1 MSNNLLVFTTILVL
15 LFPSGAVAQ
24 DYELDWNDIHTT
36 VKEADDY
43 TLDWLDTE
51 SSVSLYV
58 EPKPIEKP
66 AESNL
71 AAFPTPRELRTKQ
84 PNSALF
90 APKAHLN
97 LVVSQWYDYDQYRIV
112 DRVEVTI
119 YPEEGGI
126 RYRTF
131 ENLGAL
137 REYDVYLKNLTPGS
151 RYKAFIVWNDGS
163 NRTMEGTLRG
173 QGWRAVY
180 VDEPDPLSYKVW
192 PTSRW

>member
-1 MSNNLLVFTTILVL
+1 MSNNLLVLITILVL
-15 LFPSGAVAQ
+15 LFTSGSVAQ
-24 DYELDWNDIHTT
+24 DYELDWNDINTT
-36 VKEADDY
+36 VKEADEY

-51 SSVSLYV
+51 NSVSLYV
-58 EPKPIEKP
+58 EPKPVEKP
-66 AESNL
+66 SETKL
-71 AAFPTPRELRTKQ
+71 AFPVPRQPRTQ
-84 PNSALF
+84 NPDSLF

-97 LVVSQWYDYDQYRIV
+97 LVVSQWYDYDRYRLV
-112 DRVEVTI
+112 NRVEVTI

-137 REYDVYLKNLTPGS
+137 REYDVYLKSLTPGT
-151 RYKAFIVWNDGS
+151 RYKAFIVWDDGS

-192 PTSRW
+192 PTARW